1 MEVIKTNFEG
11 LLIMQPKVFQDD
23 RGYFF
28 EYFRKEVFEKFN
40 FTFEF
45 VQSNESKSNK
55 DVLRGLHFQN
65 PPYDQGKLVR
75 VVKGGIRDVVLD
87 IRLSSATFGRWFSC
101 ELNEIN
107 KTILWIPPGFA
118 HGFLTLR
125 DDTIFQYECT
135 NYYHKESEGSIRW
148 NDPTLNIDWKIS
160 NPIISEKDKIA
171 PFFKN
176 FVSRFN

>member
-28 EYFRKEVFEKFN
+28 EYFRKEVFESLKSRI
-40 FTFEF
+40 EF

-55 DVLRGLHFQN
+55 HVLRGLHFQN
-65 PPYDQGKLVR
+65 PPYAQGKLIR
-75 VVKGGIRDVVLD
+75 VVKGGIRDVVVD
-87 IRLSSATFGRWFSC
+87 IRRESSTYSRWFSC
-101 ELNEIN
+101 ELNENN

-118 HGFLTLR
+118 HGFLTLE
-125 DDTIFQYECT
+125 DETIFLYECT
-135 NYYHKESEGSIRW
+135 NYYNMASEGSIRW
-148 NDPTLNIDWKIS
+148 NDPTLGIDWGIE
-160 NPIISEKDKIA
+160 NPIISEKDQKA
-171 PFFKN
+171 PFFKD